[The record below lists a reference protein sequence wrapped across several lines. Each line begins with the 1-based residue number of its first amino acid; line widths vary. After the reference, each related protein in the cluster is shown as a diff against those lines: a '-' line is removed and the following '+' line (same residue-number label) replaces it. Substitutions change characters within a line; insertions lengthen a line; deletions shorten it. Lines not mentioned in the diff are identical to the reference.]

1 MIKFKKNA
9 GYANRG
15 MFLENLI
22 NNTNTYYLSKDIAV
36 IYKKPTPI
44 KVLNISYRTEK
55 TTLIDKAV
63 FSETSTL
70 DYNGIY
76 KGKYIEFDA
85 KECKSKT
92 SFPLSNI
99 KEHQINHIRNIIN
112 HGGIVFLIIF
122 MNNKFYLFK
131 GDTLL
136 DFINST
142 DRKSIPFEV
151 IESKGYVIKE
161 GYMPRIDYIK
171 IIDEEKRLFII
182 KPIGKI
188 YEDLCEAVL

>member
-1 MIKFKKNA
+1 MIKYKKNI

-15 MFLENLI
+15 MFLEHII
-22 NNTNTYYLSKDIAV
+22 NDANTYYLSKDIAV

-44 KVLNISYRTEK
+44 KVLNVAYRSSK

-70 DYNGIY
+70 DYNGVY

-85 KECKSKT
+85 KECKNST

-99 KEHQINHIRNIIN
+99 KPHQIEHIKNIMRHN
-112 HGGIVFLIIF
+112 GIVFLIIF
-122 MNNKFYLFK
+122 MNNKFYLLK
-131 GDTLL
+131 GDSLIS
-136 DFINST
+136 FINNN
-142 DRKSIPFEV
+142 DRKSIPYDY
-151 IESKGYVIKE
+151 IEEKGYIIKE

-171 IIDEEKRLFII
+171 AIDEAYLKEEK
-182 KPIGKI
+182 
-188 YEDLCEAVL
+188 

>member
-1 MIKFKKNA
+1 MIKYKKNI

-15 MFLENLI
+15 MFLEHII
-22 NNTNTYYLSKDIAV
+22 NNANTYYLSKDIAV

-44 KVLNISYRTEK
+44 KVLNVAYRSSK

-70 DYNGIY
+70 DYNGVY

-85 KECKSKT
+85 KECKNST

-99 KEHQINHIRNIIN
+99 KPHQIEHIKNVMRHN
-112 HGGIVFLIIF
+112 GIVFLIIF
-122 MNNKFYLFK
+122 MNNKFYLLK
-131 GDTLL
+131 GDSLIS
-136 DFINST
+136 FIDNNN
-142 DRKSIPFEV
+142 RKSIPYEY
-151 IESKGYVIKE
+151 IEEKGYIIKE

-171 IIDEEKRLFII
+171 AIDEAYLKEEK
-182 KPIGKI
+182 
-188 YEDLCEAVL
+188 

>member
-1 MIKFKKNA
+1 MIKYKKNI

-15 MFLENLI
+15 MFLEHII
-22 NNTNTYYLSKDIAV
+22 NNANTYYLSKDIAI

-44 KVLNISYRTEK
+44 KVLNVAYRSSK

-70 DYNGIY
+70 DYNGVY

-85 KECKSKT
+85 KECKNST

-99 KEHQINHIRNIIN
+99 KPHQIEHIKNVMRHN
-112 HGGIVFLIIF
+112 GIVFLIIF
-122 MNNKFYLFK
+122 MNNKFYLLK
-131 GDTLL
+131 GDSLIS
-136 DFINST
+136 FIDNN
-142 DRKSIPFEV
+142 DRKSIPYEY
-151 IESKGYVIKE
+151 IEEKGYIIKE

-171 IIDEEKRLFII
+171 AIDEAYLKEEK
-182 KPIGKI
+182 
-188 YEDLCEAVL
+188 

>member
-1 MIKFKKNA
+1 MIKYKKNI

-15 MFLENLI
+15 MFLEHII
-22 NNTNTYYLSKDIAV
+22 NNANTYYLSKDIAV

-44 KVLNISYRTEK
+44 KVLNVAYRSSK

-85 KECKSKT
+85 KECKNST

-99 KEHQINHIRNIIN
+99 KPHQIEHIKNIMRHN
-112 HGGIVFLIIF
+112 GIVFLIIF
-122 MNNKFYLFK
+122 MNNKFYLLK
-131 GDTLL
+131 GDSLIS
-136 DFINST
+136 FIGNN
-142 DRKSIPFEV
+142 DRKSIPYDY
-151 IESKGYVIKE
+151 IEEKGYIIKE

-171 IIDEEKRLFII
+171 AIDEAYLKEEKWNL
-182 KPIGKI
+182 
-188 YEDLCEAVL
+188 

>member
-1 MIKFKKNA
+1 MIKYKKNI

-15 MFLENLI
+15 MFLEHII
-22 NNTNTYYLSKDIAV
+22 NDANTYYLSKDIAV

-44 KVLNISYRTEK
+44 KVLNVAYRSSK

-70 DYNGIY
+70 DYNGVY

-85 KECKSKT
+85 KECKNST

-99 KEHQINHIRNIIN
+99 KPHQIEHIKNIMRHN
-112 HGGIVFLIIF
+112 GIVFLIIF
-122 MNNKFYLFK
+122 MNNKFYLLK
-131 GDTLL
+131 GDSLI
-136 DFINST
+136 DFIDNK
-142 DRKSIPFEV
+142 DRKSIPYEY
-151 IESKGYVIKE
+151 IEKKGYIIKE

-171 IIDEEKRLFII
+171 AIDEAYLKEEKWNL
-182 KPIGKI
+182 
-188 YEDLCEAVL
+188 

>member
-1 MIKFKKNA
+1 MIKYKKNI

-15 MFLENLI
+15 MFLEHII
-22 NNTNTYYLSKDIAV
+22 NDANTYYLSKDIAV

-44 KVLNISYRTEK
+44 KVLNVAYRSSK

-70 DYNGIY
+70 DYNGVY

-85 KECKSKT
+85 KECKNST

-99 KEHQINHIRNIIN
+99 KPHQIEHIKNIMRHN
-112 HGGIVFLIIF
+112 GIVFLIIF
-122 MNNKFYLFK
+122 MNNKFYLLK
-131 GDTLL
+131 GDSLIS
-136 DFINST
+136 FIGNN
-142 DRKSIPFEV
+142 DRKSIPYDY
-151 IESKGYVIKE
+151 IEEKGYIIKE

-171 IIDEEKRLFII
+171 AIDEAYLKEEKWNL
-182 KPIGKI
+182 
-188 YEDLCEAVL
+188 

>member
-1 MIKFKKNA
+1 MIKYKKNI

-15 MFLENLI
+15 MFLEHII
-22 NNTNTYYLSKDIAV
+22 NNANTYYLSNDIAV

-44 KVLNISYRTEK
+44 KVLNVAYRSSK

-70 DYNGIY
+70 DYNGVY

-85 KECKSKT
+85 KECKNST

-99 KEHQINHIRNIIN
+99 KPHQIEHIKNIMRHN
-112 HGGIVFLIIF
+112 GIVFLIIF
-122 MNNKFYLFK
+122 MNNKFYLLK
-131 GDTLL
+131 GDSLIS
-136 DFINST
+136 FIGNN
-142 DRKSIPFEV
+142 DRKSIPYDY
-151 IESKGYVIKE
+151 IEEKGYIIKE

-171 IIDEEKRLFII
+171 AIDEAYLKEEK
-182 KPIGKI
+182 
-188 YEDLCEAVL
+188 

>member
-1 MIKFKKNA
+1 MIKYKKNI

-15 MFLENLI
+15 MFLEHII
-22 NNTNTYYLSKDIAV
+22 NDANTYYLSKDIAI

-44 KVLNISYRTEK
+44 KVLNVAYRSSK

-85 KECKSKT
+85 KECKNST

-99 KEHQINHIRNIIN
+99 KPHQIEHIKNVMRHN
-112 HGGIVFLIIF
+112 GIVFLIIF
-122 MNNKFYLFK
+122 MNNKFYLLK
-131 GDTLL
+131 GDSLIS
-136 DFINST
+136 FIDNNN
-142 DRKSIPFEV
+142 RKSIPYEY
-151 IESKGYVIKE
+151 IEEKGYIIKE

-171 IIDEEKRLFII
+171 AIDEAYLKEEK
-182 KPIGKI
+182 
-188 YEDLCEAVL
+188 

>member
-1 MIKFKKNA
+1 MIKYKKNI

-15 MFLENLI
+15 MFLEHII
-22 NNTNTYYLSKDIAV
+22 NDANTYYLSKDIAV

-44 KVLNISYRTEK
+44 KVLNVAYRSSK

-70 DYNGIY
+70 DYNGVY

-85 KECKSKT
+85 KECKNST

-99 KEHQINHIRNIIN
+99 KPHQIEHIKNIIRHN
-112 HGGIVFLIIF
+112 GIVFLIIF
-122 MNNKFYLFK
+122 MNNKFYLLK
-131 GDTLL
+131 GDSLIS
-136 DFINST
+136 FIDNN
-142 DRKSIPFEV
+142 DRKSIPYDY
-151 IESKGYVIKE
+151 IEKKGYIIKE

-171 IIDEEKRLFII
+171 AIDEAYLKEEK
-182 KPIGKI
+182 
-188 YEDLCEAVL
+188 

>member
-1 MIKFKKNA
+1 MIKYKKNI

-15 MFLENLI
+15 MFLEHII
-22 NNTNTYYLSKDIAV
+22 NNANTYYLSKDIAI

-44 KVLNISYRTEK
+44 KVLNVAYRSSK

-70 DYNGIY
+70 DYNGVY

-85 KECKSKT
+85 KECKNST

-99 KEHQINHIRNIIN
+99 KPHQIEHIKNIMRHN
-112 HGGIVFLIIF
+112 GIVFLIIF
-122 MNNKFYLFK
+122 MNNKFYLLK
-131 GDTLL
+131 GDSLIS
-136 DFINST
+136 FIDNN
-142 DRKSIPFEV
+142 DRKSIPYDY
-151 IESKGYVIKE
+151 IEEKGYIIKE

-171 IIDEEKRLFII
+171 AIDEAYLKEEK
-182 KPIGKI
+182 
-188 YEDLCEAVL
+188 

>member
-1 MIKFKKNA
+1 MIKYKKNI

-15 MFLENLI
+15 MFLEHII
-22 NNTNTYYLSKDIAV
+22 NNANTYYLSKDIAV

-44 KVLNISYRTEK
+44 KVLNVAYRSSK

-85 KECKSKT
+85 KECKNST

-99 KEHQINHIRNIIN
+99 KPHQIEHIKNIMRHN
-112 HGGIVFLIIF
+112 GIVFLIIF
-122 MNNKFYLFK
+122 MNNKFYLLK
-131 GDTLL
+131 GDSLIS
-136 DFINST
+136 FIGNN
-142 DRKSIPFEV
+142 DRKSIPYEY
-151 IESKGYVIKE
+151 IEEKGYIIKE

-171 IIDEEKRLFII
+171 AIDEAYLKEEK
-182 KPIGKI
+182 
-188 YEDLCEAVL
+188 

>member
-1 MIKFKKNA
+1 MIKYKKNI

-15 MFLENLI
+15 MFLEHII
-22 NNTNTYYLSKDIAV
+22 NNANTYYLSKDIAV

-44 KVLNISYRTEK
+44 KVLNVAYRSSK

-85 KECKSKT
+85 KECKNST

-99 KEHQINHIRNIIN
+99 KPHQIEHIKNVMRHN
-112 HGGIVFLIIF
+112 GIVFLIIF
-122 MNNKFYLFK
+122 MNNKFYLLK
-131 GDTLL
+131 GDSLIS
-136 DFINST
+136 FIGNN
-142 DRKSIPFEV
+142 DRKSIPYDY
-151 IESKGYVIKE
+151 IEEKGYIIKE

-171 IIDEEKRLFII
+171 AIDEAYLKEEKWNL
-182 KPIGKI
+182 
-188 YEDLCEAVL
+188 

>member
-1 MIKFKKNA
+1 MPGYKNIN
-9 GYANRG
+9 YKNRG
-15 MFLENLI
+15 MFLEHII
-22 NNTNTYYLSKDIAV
+22 NDSNTYYLSKDIAV

-44 KVLNISYRTEK
+44 KVLKISYRSEK

-76 KGKYIEFDA
+76 KGKYVEFDA
-85 KECKSKT
+85 KECKNAT

-99 KEHQINHIRNIIN
+99 KQHQILHIRNILR

-122 MNNKFYLFK
+122 MNNKFFLFK
-131 GDTLL
+131 GEDLIN
-136 DFINST
+136 FIDNT
-142 DRKSIPFEV
+142 DRKSIPYDI
-151 IESKGYVIKE
+151 IEKNGHIIKE

-171 IIDEEKRLFII
+171 VIDEVYLKENEN
-182 KPIGKI
+182 GK
-188 YEDLCEAVL
+188 VKN

>member
-1 MIKFKKNA
+1 MIKYKKNI

-15 MFLENLI
+15 MFLEHII
-22 NNTNTYYLSKDIAV
+22 NNANTYYLSKDIAV

-44 KVLNISYRTEK
+44 KVLNVAYRSSK

-85 KECKSKT
+85 KECKNST

-99 KEHQINHIRNIIN
+99 KPHQIEHIKNIMRHN
-112 HGGIVFLIIF
+112 GIVFLIIF
-122 MNNKFYLFK
+122 MNNKFYLLK
-131 GDTLL
+131 GDSLIS
-136 DFINST
+136 FIGNN
-142 DRKSIPFEV
+142 DRKSIPYDY
-151 IESKGYVIKE
+151 IEEKGYIIKE

-171 IIDEEKRLFII
+171 AIDEAYLKE
-182 KPIGKI
+182 GK
-188 YEDLCEAVL
+188 

>member
-1 MIKFKKNA
+1 MPTYKNVN
-9 GYANRG
+9 YKNRG
-15 MFLENLI
+15 MFLEHII
-22 NNTNTYYLSKDIAV
+22 NDSNSYYLSKDKAI

-44 KVLNISYRTEK
+44 KVLNVCYRTKK

-99 KEHQINHIRNIIN
+99 KPHQMLHIKNILN

-122 MNNKFYLFK
+122 MNNKFF
-131 GDTLL
+131 LL
-136 DFINST
+136 DGKCLLEFVNNT
-142 DRKSIPFEV
+142 TRKSIPYEI
-151 IESKGYVIKE
+151 IENKGHIIKE
-161 GYMPRIDYIK
+161 GYMPRLDYIST
-171 IIDEEKRLFII
+171 IDNVYFKGE
-182 KPIGKI
+182 
-188 YEDLCEAVL
+188 

>member
-1 MIKFKKNA
+1 MSKYKKNI

-15 MFLENLI
+15 MFLEHII
-22 NNTNTYYLSKDIAV
+22 NDANTYYLNKDIAV

-44 KVLNISYRTEK
+44 KVLNVAYRSSK

-70 DYNGIY
+70 DYNGVY

-85 KECKSKT
+85 KECKNST

-99 KEHQINHIRNIIN
+99 KPHQIEHIKNIMRHN
-112 HGGIVFLIIF
+112 GIVFLIIF
-122 MNNKFYLFK
+122 MNNKFYLLK
-131 GDTLL
+131 GDSLIS
-136 DFINST
+136 FIGNN
-142 DRKSIPFEV
+142 DRKSIPYDY
-151 IESKGYVIKE
+151 IEEKGYIIKE

-171 IIDEEKRLFII
+171 AIDEAYLKEEK
-182 KPIGKI
+182 
-188 YEDLCEAVL
+188 

>member
-1 MIKFKKNA
+1 MIKYKKNI

-15 MFLENLI
+15 MFLEHII
-22 NNTNTYYLSKDIAV
+22 NDANTYYLSKDIAV

-44 KVLNISYRTEK
+44 KVLNVAYRSSK

-70 DYNGIY
+70 DYNGVY

-85 KECKSKT
+85 KECKNST

-99 KEHQINHIRNIIN
+99 KPHQIEHIKNIMRHN
-112 HGGIVFLIIF
+112 GIVFLIIF
-122 MNNKFYLFK
+122 MNNKFYLLK
-131 GDTLL
+131 GDSLIS
-136 DFINST
+136 FIDNN
-142 DRKSIPFEV
+142 DRKSIPYDY
-151 IESKGYVIKE
+151 IEEKGYIIKE

-171 IIDEEKRLFII
+171 AIDEAYLKEEKWNL
-182 KPIGKI
+182 
-188 YEDLCEAVL
+188 